1 MPNVFLVGKE
11 KKRVRKEESRK
22 NVSPFGT
29 SHTHYSPQISLSDSF
44 SLSFL
49 KNHLF
54 CLWLDCILFS
64 AVKVSVGAQPVT
76 RPERQRLQ
84 EDNDKRE
91 TSEGEKNA

>member
-1 MPNVFLVGKE
+1 MSVHLEQV
-11 KKRVRKEESRK
+11 
-22 NVSPFGT
+22 
-29 SHTHYSPQISLSDSF
+29 THIIHHKFLSDSF

-76 RPERQRLQ
+76 RLERQRLQ